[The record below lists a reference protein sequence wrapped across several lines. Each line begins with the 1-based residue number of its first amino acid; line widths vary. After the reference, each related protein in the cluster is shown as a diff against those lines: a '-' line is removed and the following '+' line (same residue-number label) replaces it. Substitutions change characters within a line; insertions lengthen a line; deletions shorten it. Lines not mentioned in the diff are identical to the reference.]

1 MALLALLFFALQG
14 EQRGEGL
21 VISGLPLGEFAGEAW
36 KEHSE
41 EEVTLELR
49 TERGKRTVS
58 LSFWPDEVE
67 LSEVEP
73 GKRWRARGSSHLM
86 PDGLTQRLELRHA
99 DTHLIF
105 LDNAPRGA
113 DLVAEWRIER
123 IRAEEVQLS
132 LEDEVKRLEFGTTL
146 FLSEEWCATLLGVS
160 LPGAPSQEYADEIT
174 EPKADLFI
182 ATCGSNLD
190 SSLLHF
196 FHLRRLNRS
205 EGNRIDDV
213 FD

>member
-21 VISGLPLGEFAGEAW
+21 VISGLPLGTFAGEAW
-36 KEHSE
+36 LRESSE

-49 TERGKRTVS
+49 TERGRRTVS
-58 LSFWPDEVE
+58 LSFWFDEAAV
-67 LSEVEP
+67 

-86 PDGLTQRLELRHA
+86 PDGLTQRLELRHTG
-99 DTHLIF
+99 THLIF

-146 FLSEEWCATLLGVS
+146 SLSEGWCATLLGVS
-160 LPGAPSQEYADEIT
+160 LPGAPSQEYADEVT
-174 EPKADLFI
+174 KPKADLFI
-182 ATCGSNLD
+182 ATCGQSNLD
-190 SSLLHF
+190 SSLLHLTY
-196 FHLRRLNRS
+196 LRRLNRG
-205 EGNRIDDV
+205 EGNRIDNV